1 MQFLV
6 VAILSLVALAYAA
19 PGPHANGTFPSCSLV
34 LLGLER
40 YAVLLTEPTLTQGA
54 NPLRAL

>member
-1 MQFLV
+1 MQFSV

-19 PGPHANGTFPSCSLV
+19 PAPHAKGTFPSCSLV

-40 YAVLLTEPTLTQGA
+40 CAVLLTEPTLTQGA
-54 NPLRAL
+54 NPLQAS